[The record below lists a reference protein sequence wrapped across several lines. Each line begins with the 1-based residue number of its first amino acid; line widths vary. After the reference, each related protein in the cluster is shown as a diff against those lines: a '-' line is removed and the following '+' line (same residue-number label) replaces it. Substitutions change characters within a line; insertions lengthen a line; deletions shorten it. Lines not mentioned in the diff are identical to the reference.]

1 MATPKPRLWL
11 HLFDAESQPGLG
23 LRERLCAT
31 LRRAIRSGSLALH
44 ERLPSSRVLAQDLSI
59 SRVTV
64 EAAYAQ
70 LEVEG
75 YLRRR
80 VGEGSFVAVD
90 MGSAA
95 NSPRQVPAP
104 TGAPLGQ
111 PAALSRRGQR
121 MVDSGGCLE
130 PLRLQ
135 AFAAGSPDLRAFPHA
150 LWRQL
155 LNRRLRQDPAQYL
168 RYGDPQGRADLREAI
183 AQYLVQSRGVRCA
196 PEQVLVLTS
205 SQQALQ
211 LLATLLLDEGDVVWM
226 EEPGYRGAR
235 TAFATAGA
243 RLVNVAVDTEGMAP
257 QPDLPTPRLIYL
269 TPSHQ
274 YPTGHTLS
282 LERRLALIDLAERCG
297 AWIVEDD
304 YDSEF
309 QYEGR
314 ATPALQGLDRAGRV
328 VYIGTFS
335 KALFPSL
342 RMAYSV
348 LPPGLVAPLV
358 TARTVYDGHV
368 AQLNQAITADF
379 MVQGHFAAH
388 LRWMRQLYRSRRDVL
403 LDALHTQV
411 PWARPM
417 PSVGGLQVGVMLP
430 PGTEAALTRQAAARG
445 IATPSLSA
453 LYQGAHKVDGWLLGF
468 AALQPE
474 EIRTAV
480 QTLAQLDPGQLA

>member
-1 MATPKPRLWL
+1 MAQQKPRLWL

-90 MGSAA
+90 MAAAVERPSPEPAPGSA
-95 NSPRQVPAP
+95 PWGRPA
-104 TGAPLGQ
+104 T
-111 PAALSRRGQR
+111 LSRRGQR

-130 PLRLQ
+130 PMRLQ

-155 LNRRLRQDPAQYL
+155 LNRRLRQDPEQYL

-243 RLVNVAVDTEGMAP
+243 RLVNVAVDAEGMAP
-257 QPDLPTPRLIYL
+257 QPELPTPRLIYL

-282 LERRLALIDLAERCG
+282 LARRLALIDLAERCG

-328 VYIGTFS
+328 IYIGTFS

-368 AQLNQAITADF
+368 AQLNQAVTADF

-403 LDALHTQV
+403 LDALHAQV
-411 PWARPM
+411 PWAQPM
-417 PSVGGLQVGVMLP
+417 HSVGGLQVGVILP
-430 PGTEAALTRQAAARG
+430 PGSEAALTRQAAARG
-445 IATPSLSA
+445 IATPSLRA
-453 LYQGAHKVDGWLLGF
+453 LYQGTHKVDGWLLGF

-474 EIRTAV
+474 EIRAAV
-480 QTLAQLDPGQLA
+480 QTLAGLDPDKLL